1 MKQKR
6 NNLQGNGCSVR
17 ILVKKIVEKLMITS
31 HFIKFVAAHN
41 ISCFLLLLSGSIE
54 IDGKFIAKNRREC
67 RFFEK

>member
-1 MKQKR
+1 MFSDSIYLQKNGYSIRIFVNKRVDKQ
-6 NNLQGNGCSVR
+6 
-17 ILVKKIVEKLMITS
+17 MITAY
-31 HFIKFVAAHN
+31 FIKYVASHN